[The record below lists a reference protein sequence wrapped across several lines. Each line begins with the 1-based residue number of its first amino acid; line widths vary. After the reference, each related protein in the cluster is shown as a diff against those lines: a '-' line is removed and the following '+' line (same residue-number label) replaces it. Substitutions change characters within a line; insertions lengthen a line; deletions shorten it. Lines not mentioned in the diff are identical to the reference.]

1 MAPEIMGIQPLA
13 GDTNES
19 GSQNSSLVTV
29 EESFVP
35 RLTKETDVYAFA
47 VLALEIITGKA
58 PYYYIKTDAIFQT
71 HIVRGERPRREKYAS
86 PALTDALWSVLED
99 CWVQQP
105 SSRPGMETVVQRLIQ
120 I

>member
-47 VLALEIITGKA
+47 VLALEVSPLTGFLRLAGLSAK
-58 PYYYIKTDAIFQT
+58 
-71 HIVRGERPRREKYAS
+71 S
-86 PALTDALWSVLED
+86 LCALTIHYVPHRLSPVKRLTII
-99 CWVQQP
+99 
-105 SSRPGMETVVQRLIQ
+105 SRPMQYSKRTSYEASVHGEKNTLHQH
-120 I
+120 